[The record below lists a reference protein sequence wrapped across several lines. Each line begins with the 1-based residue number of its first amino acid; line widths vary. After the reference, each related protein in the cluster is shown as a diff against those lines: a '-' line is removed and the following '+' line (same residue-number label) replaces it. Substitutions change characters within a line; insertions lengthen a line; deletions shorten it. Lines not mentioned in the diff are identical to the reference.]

1 MHKNNKLVSIFMSL
15 ALFTGC
21 ASTISGKDEKSLEN
35 NYSSGK
41 FIDAA
46 MVAEQALGF
55 FDPKTGEMA
64 DVTATKVENALL
76 HMNAA
81 EAQRLSGN
89 KERAIAHYNVVD
101 ENLFQKLDTDF
112 ITTGYDPTPHE
123 KVLTNFYKS
132 ISYWGDGDV
141 DNARIE
147 FNRAN
152 ERTRLAV
159 QRYES
164 MINEQK
170 EKAEKKSSKL
180 LSIYEKPEIAEL
192 TGDWDVFDD
201 FTNPIVTYMSS
212 LFLASQNGINDN
224 TAKDYME
231 RVQQMTE
238 GSDIPTD
245 LFSIKDIKENKIWI
259 IAETGLGPTLG
270 EKRLD
275 IPFTHNGTVLMLQ
288 MAFPV
293 VEQSENSVV
302 LSNYTVN
309 KENVKFHNLNTM
321 DKLVKT
327 ELKKRWPGIV
337 ASQAVQALAKAV
349 IQYQAQKEAG
359 ALGGFLA
366 LAATSAMTG
375 ADKTIWKMT
384 PNEWNIAKF
393 DNPKKGLLEIRYGN
407 TIETVEMPQKSSI
420 IYLKQATP
428 NSKPLIEIIEI

>member
-1 MHKNNKLVSIFMSL
+1 MLKCTKFALISISLV
-15 ALFTGC
+15 LFSGC
-21 ASTISGKDEKSLEN
+21 ASTISSKDEKTLEN
-35 NYSSGK
+35 NYQSGK
-41 FIDAA
+41 FKDAA
-46 MVAEQALGF
+46 MVAEEALGF
-55 FDPKTGEMA
+55 FDPKTGQMA
-64 DVTATKVENALL
+64 DVTATKVENAIL

-81 EAQRLSGN
+81 ESQRLSGN
-89 KERAIAHYNVVD
+89 KKRAIAHYNVVD
-101 ENLFQKLDTDF
+101 ENLFQRLDNEV

-164 MINEQK
+164 MINEKK
-170 EKAEKKSSKL
+170 EKAEKESSKL
-180 LSIYEKPEIAEL
+180 LSISETPEIAEL
-192 TGDWDVFDD
+192 TGDWEVFDD

-212 LFLASQNGINDN
+212 LFIASQNGANDD
-224 TAKDYME
+224 TANEYMK
-231 RVQQMTE
+231 RVQQMTK

-245 LFSIKDIKENKIWI
+245 LFSTEDIKENKIWI
-259 IAETGLGPTLG
+259 IAETGQGPTLG

-293 VEQSENSVV
+293 VEQAQNSVV
-302 LSNYTVN
+302 LSNYTLN
-309 KENVKFHNLNTM
+309 KEIINFHNLNTM

-337 ASQAVQALAKAV
+337 ASQAVQALGKAV
-349 IQYQAQKEAG
+349 LQYTAQKEGG
-359 ALGGFLA
+359 ALGGFFA
-366 LAATSAMTG
+366 LAVTSAMTG
-375 ADKTIWKMT
+375 ADTEIWRMT
-384 PNEWNIAKF
+384 PNEWNVAKF

-407 TIETVEMPQKSSI
+407 SIETIELPQKSTI
-420 IYLKQATP
+420 IYLKQVTP
-428 NSKPLIEIIEI
+428 NSKPLIEVIDL

>member
-1 MHKNNKLVSIFMSL
+1 
-15 ALFTGC
+15 
-21 ASTISGKDEKSLEN
+21 
-35 NYSSGK
+35 
-41 FIDAA
+41 
-46 MVAEQALGF
+46 
-55 FDPKTGEMA
+55 
-64 DVTATKVENALL
+64 
-76 HMNAA
+76 
-81 EAQRLSGN
+81 
-89 KERAIAHYNVVD
+89 
-101 ENLFQKLDTDF
+101 
-112 ITTGYDPTPHE
+112 
-123 KVLTNFYKS
+123 
-132 ISYWGDGDV
+132 
-141 DNARIE
+141 
-147 FNRAN
+147 
-152 ERTRLAV
+152 
-159 QRYES
+159 
-164 MINEQK
+164 
-170 EKAEKKSSKL
+170 
-180 LSIYEKPEIAEL
+180 
-192 TGDWDVFDD
+192 
-201 FTNPIVTYMSS
+201 
-212 LFLASQNGINDN
+212 
-224 TAKDYME
+224 ME

-407 TIETVEMPQKSSI
+407 TIETVEMPQKASI
-420 IYLKQATP
+420 IYIKQATP